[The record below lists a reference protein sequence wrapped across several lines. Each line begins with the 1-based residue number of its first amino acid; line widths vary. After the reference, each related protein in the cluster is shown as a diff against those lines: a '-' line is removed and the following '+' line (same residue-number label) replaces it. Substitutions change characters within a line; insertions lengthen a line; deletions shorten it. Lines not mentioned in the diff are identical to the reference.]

1 MAAKPRTDDERRT
14 WLQLSQL
21 KSERDKLEHERHQL
35 RHQLMG
41 ALFFSGP
48 QGPSP
53 QELKERIAAVT
64 RQWNAV
70 ISRIREIYDAG
81 RPPSALPPSQQRFV
95 LGGRQEIGVIMT
107 RLR

>member
-1 MAAKPRTDDERRT
+1 MKPHTDEERRT
-14 WLQLSQL
+14 ELRLLQLKGEQGRL
-21 KSERDKLEHERHQL
+21 QHERDRL
-35 RHQLMG
+35 RQQLMG

-70 ISRIREIYDAG
+70 VSQIREIYDAG
-81 RPPSALPPSQQRFV
+81 RPPSALPPSQQSFV

>member
-1 MAAKPRTDDERRT
+1 MAAKPRTDEERRT

-35 RHQLMG
+35 RQQLMG
-41 ALFFSGP
+41 ALFFSEP

-70 ISRIREIYDAG
+70 VSQIREIYDAG
-81 RPPSALPPSQQRFV
+81 RPPSALPPSQQSFV
-95 LGGRQEIGVIMT
+95 LGGRQGIGVIMT

>member
-1 MAAKPRTDDERRT
+1 MKPHTDEERRT
-14 WLQLSQL
+14 ELRLLQLKGEQGRL
-21 KSERDKLEHERHQL
+21 QHERDRL
-35 RHQLMG
+35 RQQLMG

-70 ISRIREIYDAG
+70 VSQIREIYDAA
-81 RPPSALPPSQQRFV
+81 RPPSALPPSQQSFV

>member
-1 MAAKPRTDDERRT
+1 MKPHTDEERRT
-14 WLQLSQL
+14 ELRLLQLKGEQGRL
-21 KSERDKLEHERHQL
+21 QHERDRL
-35 RHQLMG
+35 RQQLMG

-70 ISRIREIYDAG
+70 INQIREIYDAG
-81 RPPSALPPSQQRFV
+81 RPPSALPPSQQSFV